1 MVSVVVNV
9 TFVPDDEG
17 TVVLAKVVVT
27 LLLEISVVGS
37 FAVVVGTLLLESV
50 VGASV
55 VIKLQEGRI
64 CVVVVVNG
72 SVKVNLL

>member
-1 MVSVVVNV
+1 MVSVVINV

-37 FAVVVGTLLLESV
+37 FVVVVGSLLLESV
-50 VGASV
+50 VGATV

-64 CVVVVVNG
+64 CVVVNR

>member
-17 TVVLAKVVVT
+17 TVVLAKVVN
-27 LLLEISVVGS
+27 LLLEILVVGS
-37 FAVVVGTLLLESV
+37 FVVVVGSLLLESV

-64 CVVVVVNG
+64 CVVVNG

>member
-9 TFVPDDEG
+9 TFVPDDED
-17 TVVLAKVVVT
+17 TVVFAKVVVT
-27 LLLEISVVGS
+27 LLLEISVVGG
-37 FAVVVGTLLLESV
+37 FVVVVGTLLLESV

-64 CVVVVVNG
+64 CVVVNG